1 MEPTPELPGLPQPP
15 YHPLVTNNS
24 PAPLR
29 NSGLLLQVK
38 YPRLQFVPFYAF
50 FLCLLP
56 SPTRS
61 AETHMPAIHHQN
73 RQLRIPPLRLAFLG
87 HLLEPLLHLFFSS
100 PPHPLHQRMNNRVV
114 HLTAPLGRHQ
124 PGGGIGTGHRRRKGQ
139 LLLQCRTH
147 LLVGSQTPPLPNRTA
162 PMSVC

>member
-100 PPHPLHQRMNNRVV
+100 AAAGFPGALAGAAAASVLQLSSPPV
-114 HLTAPLGRHQ
+114 APAHE
-124 PGGGIGTGHRRRKGQ
+124 
-139 LLLQCRTH
+139 
-147 LLVGSQTPPLPNRTA
+147 
-162 PMSVC
+162 